1 MPLVSL
7 PARTSRQGM
16 ILLLSM
22 TTSQNTL
29 KGPRVHVLR
38 FAASLVVAAY
48 AKSTPHAACLARLA
62 SGAFCKVVRD
72 YTYFDFHN
80 FIKHCPSTR
89 KNSLIFVSQA
99 GRFFPGETAWQ
110 PDYLPPEPSKMLCR
124 NRLCLKRLTH
134 RTAPDNR
141 NARNKIRQPAR
152 YL

>member
-7 PARTSRQGM
+7 PARTSKQGI

-22 TTSQNTL
+22 TASQ
-29 KGPRVHVLR
+29 KVPGSRRAVHMRSV
-38 FAASLVVAAY
+38 
-48 AKSTPHAACLARLA
+48 
-62 SGAFCKVVRD
+62 SGACRIALNLRALPLALFARSFVITR
-72 YTYFDFHN
+72 TLIFHN

-89 KNSLIFVSQA
+89 KNSLIFVDQA